1 MLKHTARNI
10 AATRK
15 LLGVPDEQI
24 PRSIAI
30 IMDGNGRWARQ
41 RDLPRHL
48 GHRQGAD
55 SVDRIVTASAALGL
69 EALSLYSFSIENWS
83 RPRDEVNTLMHL
95 YAEYLIRE
103 RPNIMENNIRL
114 KHLGQRNGLPDA
126 VLRELD
132 ETIRISTNNTG
143 MILSLAVNYGSRTE
157 IVEAVRQL
165 AQRTAEGDLAPADI
179 DEEMFSATLDT
190 AGVLDPD
197 LLIRTAGEMR
207 ISNYLLWQ
215 ISYAEL
221 YVTDV
226 FWPDFDDAELH
237 KAIQAF
243 AARHRRFGGV
253 DESNT

>member
-1 MLKHTARNI
+1 MLKPTAQKIATARKI
-10 AATRK
+10 
-15 LLGVPDEQI
+15 LGVPDERI

-41 RDLPRHL
+41 RGLSRHV

-55 SVDRIVTASAALGL
+55 SVNRIVTASTALGL
-69 EALSLYSFSIENWS
+69 EALALYSFSIENWS
-83 RPRDEVNTLMHL
+83 RPREEVNTLMHL

-103 RPNIMENNIRL
+103 RPSIMENNIRL
-114 KHLGQRNGLPDA
+114 KHLGRRDGLPNA

-132 ETIRISTNNTG
+132 ETVRLSANNTG
-143 MILSLAVNYGSRTE
+143 MILCLAVNYGSRAE
-157 IVEAVRQL
+157 IVGAVRQL
-165 AQRTAEGDLAPADI
+165 AQRAAEGDLAPTDI

-190 AGVLDPD
+190 AGVPDPD

-207 ISNYLLWQ
+207 VSNYLLWQ

-226 FWPDFDDAELH
+226 YWPDFDETELH
-237 KAIQAF
+237 KAIQVY